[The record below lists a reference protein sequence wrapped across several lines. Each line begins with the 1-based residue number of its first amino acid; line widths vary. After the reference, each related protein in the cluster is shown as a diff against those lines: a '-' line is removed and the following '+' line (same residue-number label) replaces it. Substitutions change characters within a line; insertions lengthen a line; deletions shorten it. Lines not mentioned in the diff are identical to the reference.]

1 MNKIIKRSLLM
12 LLFAVAV
19 AGKGSASA
27 IPDPAPQSRIR
38 TLTLQEAVRM
48 ALSRSPEIL
57 VAEAQAIRAGAAV
70 REARSL
76 NRPQVF
82 AGSGLAY
89 NNGMPLSIEGAAPS
103 IFQVQMSQSIFSKK
117 NNNLIREAEQTGKA
131 SRLNKESAENNLA
144 VQTATAYFLLYQAH
158 KQIALASQ
166 RLDVAQ
172 ADAERQQSLFQAGKV
187 RRLDVTTANTAVSA
201 AQQQLLIAQEQAN
214 ITEAELKIYTGIPD
228 SDSIQTKE
236 PSIISSAFDADS
248 EVLYRRALEN
258 APEIKQAEAEIR
270 SKEFHLEA
278 EKGERLPKLDI
289 VGQYALLSDSNNYT
303 EYFNRFERN
312 NYLIGLSI
320 QVPIFDG
327 FRTSARVAQSRQ
339 ELSEARSRLA
349 RIKSDLKLAAQ
360 KATSNLRIAT
370 GARDLAVDEME
381 AARESIQADE
391 ALLESGR
398 ISILEFEGMKSQ
410 LLQKENALLESE
422 QVLFQRKLEL
432 LSIIGDTSAVL
443 Q

>member
-1 MNKIIKRSLLM
+1 MNKIIKRSLFM

-27 IPDPAPQSRIR
+27 KPDPAPQSQIR

-57 VAEAQAIRAGAAV
+57 LVEAQAIRAGEAV

-103 IFQVQMSQSIFSKK
+103 IFQVRMSQSIFSKK
-117 NNNLIREAEQTGKA
+117 NNNLIHEAEEAGKA

-144 VQTATAYFLLYQAH
+144 SQTAMAYFMLHQTL
-158 KQIALASQ
+158 KRTALASQ
-166 RLDVAQ
+166 RLEIAEAELERKQSLQEAGKIRPIDVKT
-172 ADAERQQSLFQAGKV
+172 AETILSAARQQHLV
-187 RRLDVTTANTAVSA
+187 
-201 AQQQLLIAQEQAN
+201 AQEQAN
-214 ITEAELKIYTGIPD
+214 IAEAELRIYTGIPD
-228 SDSIQTKE
+228 SDSIQTME
-236 PSIISSAFDADS
+236 PDMVSSAFEADA
-248 EVLYRRALEN
+248 ETLYQRALEN
-258 APEIKQAEAEIR
+258 APEIKQAEADIR

-278 EKGERLPKLDI
+278 EKGERLPRLDI

-303 EYFNRFERN
+303 DYFNRFERN
-312 NYLIGLSI
+312 NYLIGLSV

-327 FRTSARVAQSRQ
+327 FRTSSRMAQSRQ
-339 ELSEARSRLA
+339 EISEARSRLA
-349 RIKSDLKLAAQ
+349 RVRSDLKLATQ
-360 KATSNLRIAT
+360 RATSNLRIAR
-370 GARDLAVDEME
+370 GARQHAVNEME
-381 AARESIQADE
+381 ATRESMQVGE
-391 ALLESGR
+391 ALLESDR
-398 ISILEFEGMKSQ
+398 ISVLEFEEMKSQ
-410 LLQKENALLESE
+410 LFQKEYALLDSE

-432 LSIIGDTSAVL
+432 LSIIGDTSTVL
-443 Q
+443 K